1 VAAASWPRRPSRG
14 PLPKEVAAAAPVATQ
29 QARSQRLGP
38 GAQPAAN
45 QTTQQQPGRAGGT
58 TRCPTQPLALRCAC
72 QRVGMDST
80 TAPWALAPCSAATT
94 VPSLRCRADVLRSRT
109 GLSTSK
115 LPACTRQESGD
126 KCMALHR
133 IARMLRHGDPS
144 PCRLQTVL
152 DVGYLR
158 HCCL

>member
-58 TRCPTQPLALRCAC
+58 MSNPTPGPALR
-72 QRVGMDST
+72 
-80 TAPWALAPCSAATT
+80 
-94 VPSLRCRADVLRSRT
+94 
-109 GLSTSK
+109 
-115 LPACTRQESGD
+115 LPARRDG
-126 KCMALHR
+126 
-133 IARMLRHGDPS
+133 
-144 PCRLQTVL
+144 
-152 DVGYLR
+152 
-158 HCCL
+158 